1 MLSYTHSANMVGEVG
16 IFLYESD
23 CVRKK
28 KAFLLTKQILD
39 VIQVN
44 YVLGALPMPRTVLYE
59 PMPYFPK
66 LVGGGR

>member
-1 MLSYTHSANMVGEVG
+1 MSRIVSE
-16 IFLYESD
+16 
-23 CVRKK
+23 K